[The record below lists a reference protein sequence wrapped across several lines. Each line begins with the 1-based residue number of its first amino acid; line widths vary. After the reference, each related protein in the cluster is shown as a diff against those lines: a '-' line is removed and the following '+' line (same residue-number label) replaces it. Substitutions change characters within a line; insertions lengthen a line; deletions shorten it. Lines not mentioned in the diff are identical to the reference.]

1 MKILD
6 ELRGKEIIDA
16 NGNKVGNISDVNWS
30 PEHNQ
35 VKSIIVAQGG
45 AAKMGLGKKLIIS
58 HENINAIGDKVL
70 LKVPEKVLIQ

>member
-16 NGNKVGNISDVNWS
+16 NGNKVGNISDVNWN
-30 PEHNQ
+30 PESNR

-70 LKVPEKVLIQ
+70 LKVPEKILIQ